1 MYILISI
8 FYISLIGIIAMI
20 FIKRAEMK
28 NGDLSL
34 ADKIESSVEV
44 TLSNIYAKI
53 VAYSKLLNRQTFV
66 ALVQFLTFH
75 VLLRIRNIYVNIK
88 HRTLQ
93 NPHGKRM
100 IDAVRGRGEIK
111 NHGAS
116 FYLRRISGR

>member
-28 NGDLSL
+28 NGELSL

-44 TLSNIYAKI
+44 ALSNIYAKI

-100 IDAVRGRGEIK
+100 IDAVRGRGEVK

>member
-8 FYISLIGIIAMI
+8 FYISLIGIISMI

-44 TLSNIYAKI
+44 ALSNIYAKI

-66 ALVQFLTFH
+66 ALVQYLTFH
-75 VLLRIRNIYVNIK
+75 VLLRIRNIYVDIK

-93 NPHGKRM
+93 NPHGRRM

>member
-1 MYILISI
+1 
-8 FYISLIGIIAMI
+8 MI

-28 NGDLSL
+28 NGELSL

-44 TLSNIYAKI
+44 ALSNIYAKI

-100 IDAVRGRGEIK
+100 IDAVRGRGEVK